1 MRKTEQ
7 WYIHCLLSQPPHN
20 LPGAILPPDTTELKD
35 VALYG
40 HIDVPLVR
48 AQLRRGDLIPAAR
61 MFKQGYCTLYV
72 YMIGLLI

>member
-61 MFKQGYCTLYV
+61 MFKQG
-72 YMIGLLI
+72 